1 MWDLQQFK
9 EALMAQPGKT
19 IKENIGMKGTEGFT
33 LLEVLLAVSIFALGI
48 LAVASMQ
55 LTSIR
60 GNAFGNEMTTAT
72 FLAQAQLE
80 RMKSVADVS
89 TLATGGDANSIDE
102 NENSG
107 VSGAIY
113 NRSWTVAAGPSTE
126 SRQVTV
132 AVNWSSGLGNH
143 NVTLRTITRGNGE

>member
-1 MWDLQQFK
+1 
-9 EALMAQPGKT
+9 
-19 IKENIGMKGTEGFT
+19 MKGTEGFT
-33 LLEVLLAVSIFALGI
+33 LLEILIAVSIFALGI

-89 TLATGGDANSIDE
+89 TLATGGDANPIDG

-107 VSGAIY
+107 VSAAIY
-113 NRSWTVAAGPSTE
+113 NRSWTVAAGPSAD

-132 AVNWSSGLGNH
+132 AVNWSTGLGNH

>member
-1 MWDLQQFK
+1 
-9 EALMAQPGKT
+9 
-19 IKENIGMKGTEGFT
+19 MKGREGFT
-33 LLEVLLAVSIFALGI
+33 LLEVLIAVTIFAIGI

-55 LTSIR
+55 LTSIQ

-89 TLATGGDANSIDE
+89 IDLPIGTFQDSLNPMDE

-107 VSGAIY
+107 VGGAIY
-113 NRSWTVAAGPSTE
+113 NRSWTVAAGPSAD
-126 SRQVTV
+126 SRQVSVT
-132 AVNWSSGLGNH
+132 VNWRSGMGNH
-143 NVTLRTITRGNGE
+143 QVILRTITRGNGE

>member
-1 MWDLQQFK
+1 M
-9 EALMAQPGKT
+9 EQPGWT
-19 IKENIGMKGTEGFT
+19 IKEKIGMKGREGFT
-33 LLEVLLAVSIFALGI
+33 LLEVLVAVTIFAIGI

-55 LTSIR
+55 LTSIQ

-89 TLATGGDANSIDE
+89 TLATGGDASPIDE

-113 NRSWTVAAGPSTE
+113 NRSWTVAAGPSAD
-126 SRQVTV
+126 SRQVSVT
-132 AVNWSSGLGNH
+132 VNWRSGMGDHL
-143 NVTLRTITRGNGE
+143 VTLRTITRGNGE

>member
-1 MWDLQQFK
+1 
-9 EALMAQPGKT
+9 
-19 IKENIGMKGTEGFT
+19 MKGREGFT
-33 LLEVLLAVSIFALGI
+33 LLEVLIAVTIFAIGI

-55 LTSIR
+55 LTSIQ

-89 TLATGGDANSIDE
+89 IDLPIGTFQDSLNPMDE

-107 VSGAIY
+107 VGGAIY
-113 NRSWTVAAGPSTE
+113 NRSWTVAAGPSAD
-126 SRQVTV
+126 SRQVSV
-132 AVNWSSGLGNH
+132 AVNWRSGMGNH
-143 NVTLRTITRGNGE
+143 QVILRTITRGNGE